1 MEALDAG
8 CACAC
13 GVLCSAFLVVHPT
26 DGQRPGVQGGGGHH
40 SCAGID
46 NPLPVMSRTQW
57 PVRMQLLYIP
67 LPGSPSAGGNTLS
80 IRVQNTPATFVSTL
94 PESEMRRHAVQQS
107 LLQGW
112 GLFYDMSYIDAVR
125 LPEGIR
131 VKFAVCQ
138 TASGGQCLANARMDW
153 PDTSGLSAALRPGLH
168 AYDRT
173 YTQMY
178 VAVEGCNISLTT
190 GGGAGGELHV
200 LVEAENQLPPLHRV
214 GGSVDNHSTGVERC
228 SQFLNNTDYPG
239 HDLTKIDHVASKEAC
254 CNLCANNSLCSA
266 GSWDG
271 PASKW
276 ASSATCN
283 LKTAAPSSGKTV
295 APGMWAFV
303 LRSPPPPPACAG
315 LALVPVGLTTWFR
328 ANTAAAVSS
337 RRPELESGV
346 NVHTGAGHDAITF
359 TSAGLGQ
366 TTVYSTAIAD
376 SSLVI
381 NNSLTSTSGAAHLIY
396 PLAHGSKI
404 GFYSPADGSAARAK
418 SLAEITTTLAAARA
432 AEQSTYSKYGE
443 LAETKTAVQSAVM
456 WQVVFNPLEAGP
468 FAPVIRGNPWGLDKG
483 VVNDDWPYVI
493 FGALPLICVSLLVG

>member
-1 MEALDAG
+1 
-8 CACAC
+8 
-13 GVLCSAFLVVHPT
+13 
-26 DGQRPGVQGGGGHH
+26 
-40 SCAGID
+40 
-46 NPLPVMSRTQW
+46 MSRTQW
-57 PVRMQLLYIP
+57 PVRLQLLYIP
-67 LPGSPSAGGNTLS
+67 LPESQSAGGNTLS
-80 IRVQNTPATFVSTL
+80 IRVNNTPATFVSTL

-138 TASGGQCLANARMDW
+138 TMAGGQCLANARMDW

-200 LVEAENQLPPLHRV
+200 LVESKDLPQRGA
-214 GGSVDNHSTGVERC
+214 GGQPEDQSADNHSTGVQRC

-239 HDLTKIDHVASKEAC
+239 HDLTKIDHVASKEMC
-254 CNLCANNSLCSA
+254 CNLCANSSLCSA

-303 LRSPPPPPACAG
+303 LRPSPPAPPPPPPPPPPGCAG

-328 ANTAAAVSS
+328 ANTAAAVSF
-337 RRPELESGV
+337 RHPELKSGV
-346 NVHTGAGHDAITF
+346 KAQTGAGNDAITF

-366 TTVYSTAIAD
+366 TTVYSTAVAD

-381 NNSLTSTSGAAHLIY
+381 NNSLTSTNGAAHLIY
-396 PLAHGSKI
+396 PLSHGSKI
-404 GFYSPADGSAARAK
+404 GFYSPANSSVARAK
-418 SLAEITTTLAAARA
+418 SLAEITATLAAARA

-443 LAETKTAVQSAVM
+443 LAETKAAVQSAVM

-483 VVNDDWPYVI
+483 VVNNDWPYVI
-493 FGALPLICVSLLVG
+493 FGEHPH